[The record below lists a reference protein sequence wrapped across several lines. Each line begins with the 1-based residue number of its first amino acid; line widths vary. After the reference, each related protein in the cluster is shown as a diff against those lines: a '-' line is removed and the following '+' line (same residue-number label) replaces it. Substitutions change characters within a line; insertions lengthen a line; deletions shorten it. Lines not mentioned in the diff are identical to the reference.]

1 MSYTKKSD
9 WAQTTL
15 NPALASELQ
24 RIDDGVAKACSI
36 SNVASADR
44 VNHNLVLKLNNG
56 STEGSD
62 QFTFNGSQNTNINLT
77 PNRLYGITDGSA
89 WVVIQNSA
97 KSPRYLTVLEYIIP
111 DVNYRRINQSFVVSM
126 RSETIILDVV
136 LATVTS
142 AKFSTANVYYMP
154 LTKNGSS
161 IVNNLSVEISN
172 VDSTHQQFKLWYYQP
187 SGGPSLSIR
196 PIARNAENVTLT
208 GYSYNSTAASGTPGE
223 SVMDVTI
230 QSSFPDALNPKSNII
245 VNETDL
251 NTVLVPGLY
260 YAAGNNKCTNVPA
273 NVDGFGLTVKRISSG
288 YYYQELIS
296 ANAAKTNGCVFYRI
310 YTGKAWTMW
319 YTYYSTRND
328 NRILSGLWQPTT
340 GVSSNFAQF
349 EFDGGSYTKCD
360 RHVHCEWVMTLKS
373 TSPGSVSGGTIEFSG
388 LPYPVFESSDGATTF
403 GGCGIAISSN
413 SEFVSTQYTGGYC
426 NLWTI
431 TPFQGKSSFVLNDIS
446 GAPLASALIH
456 NLQSVVSEGDI
467 QFDCTLDYI
476 TNRT

>member
-24 RIDDGVAKACSI
+24 RIDDGVAEACSI

-56 STEGSD
+56 STEGND
-62 QFTFNGSQNTNINLT
+62 QFTFNGSQNTNIDLT
-77 PNRLYGITDGSA
+77 PGRLYGITDGSA
-89 WVVIQNSA
+89 WVVIQNST
-97 KSPRYLTVLEYIIP
+97 KSPRYLNVLEYVIP

-136 LATVTS
+136 LATMTS
-142 AKFSTANVYYMP
+142 TKFSTVNIYYIP
-154 LTKNGSS
+154 LTKNGSN

-230 QSSFPDALNPKSNII
+230 QSSFPDSLNPKSSLI
-245 VNETDL
+245 VNGTDL

-260 YAAGNNKCTNVPA
+260 YAAGNNKCTNLPD
-273 NVDGFGLTVKRISSG
+273 NVDGFGLTVKRISNG
-288 YYYQELIS
+288 YYYQELVS
-296 ANAAKTNGCVFYRI
+296 ANTTKTTGCVFYRI
-310 YTGKAWTMW
+310 YNGKTWTMW

-349 EFDGGSYTKCD
+349 EFDEGSYTKCD

>member
-1 MSYTKKSD
+1 VSYTKKSD

-24 RIDDGVAKACSI
+24 RIDDGVAEACSI

-136 LATVTS
+136 LATATS

-230 QSSFPDALNPKSNII
+230 QSSFPDALNPKSSLI
-245 VNETDL
+245 VNGTDL

-260 YAAGNNKCTNVPA
+260 YAAGNNKCTNLPD
-273 NVDGFGLTVKRISSG
+273 NVDGFGLTVKRISNG
-288 YYYQELIS
+288 YYYQELVS
-296 ANAAKTNGCVFYRI
+296 ANTTKTTGCVFYRI
-310 YTGKAWTMW
+310 YNGKTWTMW

-328 NRILSGLWQPTT
+328 NRILSGLWRPTT
-340 GVSSNFAQF
+340 GVPSNFAQF
-349 EFDGGSYTKCD
+349 EFGGGSYTKCD

-456 NLQSVVSEGDI
+456 NLQSVVSEEDI
-467 QFDCTLDYI
+467 HFDCTLDYI
-476 TNRT
+476 TNKT

>member
-89 WVVIQNSA
+89 WVVLQNST
-97 KSPRYLTVLEYIIP
+97 KSPRYLNVLEYIIP

-136 LATVTS
+136 LATLTS
-142 AKFSTANVYYMP
+142 AEFSTVNVYYMP

-260 YAAGNNKCTNVPA
+260 YASGNNTCTNLPD
-273 NVDGFGLTVKRISSG
+273 NVDGFGLTVKRISNG
-288 YYYQELIS
+288 YYYQELVS
-296 ANAAKTNGCVFYRI
+296 ANAAKTRGCVFYRI
-310 YTGKAWTMW
+310 YNGTTWTTW
-319 YTYYSTRND
+319 NIYYSTVSD
-328 NRILSGLWQPTT
+328 NRIISGMWQPTT
-340 GVSSNFAQF
+340 DVSSDIVQF
-349 EFDGGSYTKCD
+349 EFGTGSYTKCD

-373 TSPGSVSGGTIEFSG
+373 TSSGSVSSGTIEFSG
-388 LPYPVFESSDGATTF
+388 LPYPIFNASDDTSF

-413 SEFVSTQYTGGYC
+413 SEFVSTEYTGGYC

-431 TPFQGKSSFVLNDIS
+431 NPLQGTSSFVLNDIS
-446 GAPLASALIH
+446 GAPLAGALIH
-456 NLQSVVSEGDI
+456 GLQSIVSEEDI
-467 QFDCTLDYI
+467 SFDCTLDYI
-476 TNRT
+476 TN

>member
-24 RIDDGVAKACSI
+24 RIDDGVAEACSI

-77 PNRLYGITDGSA
+77 PARLYGITDGSA
-89 WVVIQNSA
+89 WVVIQNST
-97 KSPRYLTVLEYIIP
+97 KSPRYLNVLEYIIP

-136 LATVTS
+136 LATMTS
-142 AKFSTANVYYMP
+142 TKFSTVNIYYIP
-154 LTKNGSS
+154 LTKNGSN

-230 QSSFPDALNPKSNII
+230 QSSFPDSLNPKSSLI
-245 VNETDL
+245 VNGTDL

-260 YAAGNNKCTNVPA
+260 YAAGNNKCTNLPD
-273 NVDGFGLTVKRISSG
+273 NVDGFGLTVKRISNG
-288 YYYQELIS
+288 YYYQELVS
-296 ANAAKTNGCVFYRI
+296 ANTTKTTGCVFYRI
-310 YTGKAWTMW
+310 YNDKTWTMW

>member
-24 RIDDGVAKACSI
+24 RIDDGVAEACSI

-56 STEGSD
+56 STEGND
-62 QFTFNGSQNTNINLT
+62 QFTFNGSQNTNIDLT
-77 PNRLYGITDGSA
+77 PGRLYGITDGSA
-89 WVVIQNSA
+89 WVVIQNST
-97 KSPRYLTVLEYIIP
+97 KSPRYLNVLEYIIP

-136 LATVTS
+136 LATMTS
-142 AKFSTANVYYMP
+142 TKFSTVNIYYIP
-154 LTKNGSS
+154 LTKNGSN

-230 QSSFPDALNPKSNII
+230 QSSFPDSLNPKSSLI
-245 VNETDL
+245 VNGTDL

-260 YAAGNNKCTNVPA
+260 YAVGNNKCTNLPD
-273 NVDGFGLTVKRISSG
+273 NVDGFGLTVKRISNG
-288 YYYQELIS
+288 YYYQELVS
-296 ANAAKTNGCVFYRI
+296 ANTTKTTGCVFYRI
-310 YTGKAWTMW
+310 YNGKTWTMW

>member
-24 RIDDGVAKACSI
+24 RIDDGVAEACSI

-56 STEGSD
+56 STEGND

-77 PNRLYGITDGSA
+77 PGRLYGITDGSA
-89 WVVIQNSA
+89 WVVIQNST
-97 KSPRYLTVLEYIIP
+97 KSPRYLNVLEYIIP

-136 LATVTS
+136 LATMTS
-142 AKFSTANVYYMP
+142 TKFSTVNIYYIP
-154 LTKNGSS
+154 LTKNGSN

-288 YYYQELIS
+288 YYYQELVS
-296 ANAAKTNGCVFYRI
+296 ANAAKTDGCVFYRI
-310 YTGKAWTMW
+310 YTGKTWTMW
-319 YTYYSTRND
+319 YTYYSTRSY
-328 NRILSGLWQPTT
+328 NRISSGLWRPTT
-340 GVSSNFAQF
+340 GVSSSFAQF
-349 EFDGGSYTKCD
+349 EFGAGSYTKCD

-373 TSPGSVSGGTIEFSG
+373 TSQGSVSGGTIEFSG
-388 LPYPVFESSDGATTF
+388 LPYPVFESSDGAATF

-456 NLQSVVSEGDI
+456 NLQSVVSEEDI
-467 QFDCTLDYI
+467 HFDCTLDYI
-476 TNRT
+476 TN

>member
-24 RIDDGVAKACSI
+24 RIDDGVAEACSI

-77 PNRLYGITDGSA
+77 PGRLYGITDGSA
-89 WVVIQNSA
+89 WVVIQNST
-97 KSPRYLTVLEYIIP
+97 KSPRYLNVLEYIIP

-136 LATVTS
+136 LATMTS
-142 AKFSTANVYYMP
+142 TKFSTVNIYYIP
-154 LTKNGSS
+154 LTKNGSN

-230 QSSFPDALNPKSNII
+230 QSSFPDTSNPKSSLI
-245 VNETDL
+245 VNGTDL

-260 YAAGNNKCTNVPA
+260 YAAGNNKCTNLPD
-273 NVDGFGLTVKRISSG
+273 NVDGFGLTVKRISNG
-288 YYYQELIS
+288 YYYQELVS
-296 ANAAKTNGCVFYRI
+296 ANTTKTTGCVFYRI
-310 YTGKAWTMW
+310 YNGETWTMW

-456 NLQSVVSEGDI
+456 NLQSVVSEKDI
-467 QFDCTLDYI
+467 HFDCTLDYI

>member
-24 RIDDGVAKACSI
+24 RIDDGVAEACSI

-44 VNHNLVLKLNNG
+44 VNHNLVLKLNDG
-56 STEGSD
+56 STEGKD

-77 PNRLYGITDGSA
+77 PGRLYGITDGSA
-89 WVVIQNSA
+89 WVVIQNST
-97 KSPRYLTVLEYIIP
+97 KSPRYLNVLEYIIP

-136 LATVTS
+136 LATMTS
-142 AKFSTANVYYMP
+142 TKFSTVNIYYIP
-154 LTKNGSS
+154 LTKNGSN

-230 QSSFPDALNPKSNII
+230 QSSFPDTSNPKSSLI
-245 VNETDL
+245 VNGTDL

-260 YAAGNNKCTNVPA
+260 YAAGNNKCTNLPD
-273 NVDGFGLTVKRISSG
+273 NVDGFGLTVKRISNG
-288 YYYQELIS
+288 YYYQELVS
-296 ANAAKTNGCVFYRI
+296 ANTTKTTGCVFYRI
-310 YTGKAWTMW
+310 YNGKTWTMW

-328 NRILSGLWQPTT
+328 NRILSGLWRPTT
-340 GVSSNFAQF
+340 GVSSDFVQF
-349 EFDGGSYTKCD
+349 EFGGGSYTKCD

-373 TSPGSVSGGTIEFSG
+373 TSPGSISGGTIEFSG

-413 SEFVSTQYTGGYC
+413 SEFVSTDYTGGYC

-446 GAPLASALIH
+446 GVPLSSALIH
-456 NLQSVVSEGDI
+456 SLQSIVSESDI
-467 QFDCTLDYI
+467 EFNCTLDYI
-476 TNRT
+476 TN

>member
-89 WVVIQNSA
+89 WVVLQNST
-97 KSPRYLTVLEYIIP
+97 KSPRYLNVLEYIIP

-142 AKFSTANVYYMP
+142 TKFSTVNVSYIP

-161 IVNNLSVEISN
+161 IVNNLSVEISD

-208 GYSYNSTAASGTPGE
+208 GYSYNATAASGTPGE

-245 VNETDL
+245 VNGTDL

-260 YAAGNNKCTNVPA
+260 YASGNNTCTNLPD
-273 NVDGFGLTVKRISSG
+273 NVDGFGLTVKRISNG
-288 YYYQELIS
+288 YYYQELVS
-296 ANAAKTNGCVFYRI
+296 ANAAKTRGCVFYRI
-310 YTGKAWTMW
+310 YTGKTWTMW
-319 YTYYSTRND
+319 YTYYSTLSD
-328 NRILSGLWQPTT
+328 NRISSGLWQPTT
-340 GVSSNFAQF
+340 DVSSDTAQF
-349 EFDGGSYTKCD
+349 EFGAGSYTKCD
-360 RHVHCEWVMTLKS
+360 KHVHCEWVMTLKS
-373 TSPGSVSGGTIEFSG
+373 TSPGKVNSGTIEFSG
-388 LPYPVFESSDGATTF
+388 LPYPVFYSSDGATF

-413 SEFVSTQYTGGYC
+413 SEFVSTEYSGGSC
-426 NLWTI
+426 SIWTI
-431 TPFQGKSSFVLNDIS
+431 NPILGGSNFVLNDIS
-446 GAPLASALIH
+446 GGPLSGSLIH
-456 NLQSVVSEGDI
+456 SLQSIVSEADI
-467 QFDCTLDYI
+467 DFHCTLDYI
-476 TNRT
+476 TN